1 MPIDILID
9 CETGEVVEREVD
21 PLPVLVPVEVTQAQ
35 AKIALER
42 AGLYAAAEAAIAA
55 AGVEAQ
61 IWWNCALTFRRDHP
75 LIAVMASPEVLDLTE
90 AEVDD
95 LFRTAATIV

>member
-1 MPIDILID
+1 MEMRKGPDGQITEIPF
-9 CETGEVVEREVD
+9 TPPVE
-21 PLPVLVPVEVTQAQ
+21 PVPVEVTQAQ

-42 AGLYAAAEAAIAA
+42 AGLYAAAEAAINA

-75 LIAVMASPEVLDLTE
+75 LIGAMAAALGITE
-90 AEVDD
+90 EQVDD
-95 LFRTAATIV
+95 LFRVAATIA